1 MKHVRAANELSQ
13 LTPALGALLSNS
25 FPSGELPTQT
35 RQYIQRL
42 AKKLRKYLQEK
53 YNTKQ
58 YELNNMMTEIIHFF
72 TTIAKDRASYQI
84 YIMNN
89 K

>member
-25 FPSGELPTQT
+25 FPSGGLPTQT

-42 AKKLRKYLQEK
+42 AKRNCE
-53 YNTKQ
+53 NTCKKNTIQ
-58 YELNNMMTEIIHFF
+58 SNM
-72 TTIAKDRASYQI
+72 
-84 YIMNN
+84 N
-89 K
+89 